1 MQKRRCPEEISQKN
15 GESEKDDGLWKE
27 RMRGKTGE
35 KGRGRQWKT
44 RRDRLKHLKIRA
56 AFSVENSVEN
66 VNNSK

>member
-1 MQKRRCPEEISQKN
+1 MK
-15 GESEKDDGLWKE
+15 
-27 RMRGKTGE
+27 GKTGG

-44 RRDRLKHLKIRA
+44 WKDRLKHLKMRA

>member
-15 GESEKDDGLWKE
+15 GESEKNDGLCKE
-27 RMRGKTGE
+27 RMKGKTRGKR
-35 KGRGRQWKT
+35 RGKQWKT
-44 RRDRLKHLKIRA
+44 RKDRLKHLKIRA

>member
-15 GESEKDDGLWKE
+15 GESEKDDGLCKE
-27 RMRGKTGE
+27 IMRGKTGE
-35 KGRGRQWKT
+35 KERGRQWKT
-44 RRDRLKHLKIRA
+44 RRDRLKHLKIQA